1 MCSIIGNSKCTVAP
15 HADAAQLLEC
25 DMGDGASGHEVEYHA
40 HDASEQGTHAGTD
53 EIETDVDDEGD
64 QTDDEGQAQVGRR
77 VPCHGVPGASENGT
91 NGKLRR
97 RRAGNSIHTFLL

>member
-1 MCSIIGNSKCTVAP
+1 
-15 HADAAQLLEC
+15 
-25 DMGDGASGHEVEYHA
+25 MGDGASGHEVEYHA

-77 VPCHGVPGASENGT
+77 VPCRCSRCVREWNQRKIAPAGAPET
-91 NGKLRR
+91 V
-97 RRAGNSIHTFLL
+97 SIRFSSDVLKCERL